1 VRISRRLLTVISLVV
16 IIAGSAW
23 LWRGCTASDEE
34 QIFRVVDEG
43 RAAIEEKSL
52 RGVMGLLA
60 PDYHDNL
67 GLTIQS
73 VRPMLQRLFLGVEAI
88 RIDFGDPATPVI
100 EGGSPPAARVEL
112 SVVVSGAV
120 QGQPIYLLGTP
131 GQRVPLTLAL
141 VKQDGDWLVSE
152 VRGLRVPELE

>member
-1 VRISRRLLTVISLVV
+1 MNLSRRVLLVIGATALLISGV
-16 IIAGSAW
+16 W

-34 QIFRVVDEG
+34 QILRVIDEG
-43 RAAIEEKSL
+43 RTAIEEKSL
-52 RGVMGLLA
+52 RGVMKLLA

-131 GQRVPLTLAL
+131 DQRVPLTLVL
-141 VKQDGDWLVSE
+141 VKQDGDWLVSG
-152 VRGLRVPELE
+152 VQGLKFPELE